1 MAVKRTKATDK
12 KNFTLEPRFPA
23 YVGYA
28 DYFLATPVT
37 LQVRNDFTEAVT
49 LNISIVSE
57 DGLLVPYETKAEVP
71 FESSVELTAERIFS
85 PLFLA
90 ENDEIRV
97 CSVTVTAKLD
107 GKTVASQQVNTTA
120 LPYDWWEGLS
130 GNCERLAAFVRPR
143 LGDCTAVL
151 AEAGKRLKR
160 WEKSSE
166 VDGYTGAG
174 KNDVREI
181 AAAIFAAL
189 KSYAI
194 EKDGDCD
201 LSVPVRAARPGSVV
215 KEKSAS
221 VLEFATFAAACLEE
235 ARLNPVLAVG
245 KDHVAVGLWLY
256 ESCFLDP
263 VTDDADIVGK
273 YVSEGINNLSFFD
286 VEDLYPA
293 SNAAFTPSEN
303 HFRQKL
309 KSGLYEYFV
318 DIRRCRMDGVR
329 SCPLRGKGLKGY
341 ELLKE
346 EEMSDETAPAPI
358 PAFRQLKLDVKQ
370 PKNKQWERRLLDL
383 TTKNALLN
391 FTGKNAVHLYSAGA
405 DTMYAVL
412 QEKEKMRLKGEPMAE
427 NAISFGVDLPGPRK
441 ELVLLEQQKGIL
453 RAYND
458 NRSTSETANKLMRRN
473 REAEEETGAKIL
485 YLAFGFLRYVA
496 NDGVAR
502 NAPLVL
508 APALVARAKGNEDFS
523 VSLSRD
529 DGYFVNST
537 LLEYLKQEFNIDVRG
552 LGGDVGALK
561 IAEILAM
568 VRAETANMKGWDV
581 VNDVYL
587 AAFSFQR
594 YLMWNDLRN
603 HIDSLSKNKVVAALL
618 SNRLERLDVP
628 VPAEEDEADPAQVL
642 LPLPS
647 DSSQYSAVA
656 LSASGASFVLH
667 GPPGTGKSQTITNM
681 IANALSDGKRVL
693 FVAEKKAAL
702 DVVKK
707 RLDSVGVGE
716 FCLEL
721 HSNKTDKV
729 DVLRRLDNT
738 LALANETDVA
748 GFSERA
754 KELVAMREE
763 LSVPMRALHQ
773 KRRLGISVYQA
784 ILLYLQNKNAPDI
797 LDIESSF
804 YDSLTESKLYECK
817 RMILSAAAAAKE
829 CCGVRNSPFANV
841 NLTEYS

>member
-496 NDGVAR
+496 SDGVAR

-523 VSLSRD
+523 VSLSR
-529 DGYFVNST
+529 GPIAHGREQGVN
-537 LLEYLKQEFNIDVRG
+537 
-552 LGGDVGALK
+552 
-561 IAEILAM
+561 
-568 VRAETANMKGWDV
+568 
-581 VNDVYL
+581 
-587 AAFSFQR
+587 
-594 YLMWNDLRN
+594 
-603 HIDSLSKNKVVAALL
+603 
-618 SNRLERLDVP
+618 
-628 VPAEEDEADPAQVL
+628 
-642 LPLPS
+642 
-647 DSSQYSAVA
+647 
-656 LSASGASFVLH
+656 
-667 GPPGTGKSQTITNM
+667 
-681 IANALSDGKRVL
+681 
-693 FVAEKKAAL
+693 
-702 DVVKK
+702 
-707 RLDSVGVGE
+707 
-716 FCLEL
+716 
-721 HSNKTDKV
+721 
-729 DVLRRLDNT
+729 
-738 LALANETDVA
+738 
-748 GFSERA
+748 
-754 KELVAMREE
+754 
-763 LSVPMRALHQ
+763 
-773 KRRLGISVYQA
+773 
-784 ILLYLQNKNAPDI
+784 
-797 LDIESSF
+797 
-804 YDSLTESKLYECK
+804 
-817 RMILSAAAAAKE
+817 
-829 CCGVRNSPFANV
+829 
-841 NLTEYS
+841 